1 MYGPQVPLSP
11 QLLGHKVGLG
21 VAMVE
26 GCVVG
31 GYNLKLMLAKNIVKY
46 NFREQK
52 VKK

>member
-1 MYGPQVPLSP
+1 MALRCHFHPNCLAIR
-11 QLLGHKVGLG
+11 LGSEWQWQRVY
-21 VAMVE
+21 VA
-26 GCVVG
+26 G